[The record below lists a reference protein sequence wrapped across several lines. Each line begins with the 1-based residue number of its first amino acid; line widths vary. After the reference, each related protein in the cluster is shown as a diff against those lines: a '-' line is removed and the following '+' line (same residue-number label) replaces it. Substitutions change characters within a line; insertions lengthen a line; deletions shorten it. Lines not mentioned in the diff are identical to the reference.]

1 MGTKTAFIGITTRKR
16 GVRVGGGRGSRG
28 GRGPVTV
35 MVLLDWFE
43 VTLAVIFVGDP
54 GARAGVTRVSDSE
67 PERLEVNTGRPPG
80 RRRTP
85 GLRVGSL
92 RPAQGAP

>member
-1 MGTKTAFIGITTRKR
+1 
-16 GVRVGGGRGSRG
+16 
-28 GRGPVTV
+28 
-35 MVLLDWFE
+35 MVLLDLFE

-54 GARAGVTRVSDSE
+54 GARAGVTRVSDGE
-67 PERLEVNTGRPPG
+67 PERLAKVNTGRPPG